1 MALLAKAG
9 ASGCGDLTVKEAD
22 FMGYSWHI
30 HGDKRYIIYTDNYW
44 YIYIYTGWWFGTFFI
59 FPYIGNNNPN

>member
-44 YIYIYTGWWFGTFFI
+44 YIYIYWLVVWDMNFV
-59 FPYIGNNNPN
+59 FP

>member
-44 YIYIYTGWWFGTFFI
+44 YIYILVGGLEHFSFFHI
-59 FPYIGNNNPN
+59 LGNNHPN